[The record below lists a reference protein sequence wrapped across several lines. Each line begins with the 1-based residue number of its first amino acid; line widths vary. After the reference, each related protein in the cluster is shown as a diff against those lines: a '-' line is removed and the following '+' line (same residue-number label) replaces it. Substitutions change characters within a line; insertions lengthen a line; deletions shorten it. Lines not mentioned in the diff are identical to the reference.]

1 MLKRKIVHIDEELCD
16 GCGNCIDACHEQAIE
31 LVDGVATLVSDV
43 YCDGLGDCLGECPQ
57 DAITI
62 EEREAE
68 AFDEEAVATR
78 VRELEEAQ
86 QGHGSHPPTQ
96 FTGCPGSASQRLRSV
111 VPAIQGLSGRASSEP
126 DGQSTLAN
134 WPVQLHLVPVQAP
147 YFEGARL
154 LIAADCVPF
163 AHAGFH
169 STFLAGRTLIICCPK
184 LDDVQLYLSK
194 LTTILQ
200 SNDIESIEV
209 AHMEV
214 PCCHGL
220 VRLVQQALNASKKDI
235 PLSLTKVGIRGE
247 IQA

>member
-1 MLKRKIVHIDEELCD
+1 MLNRKIVRIDEELCD
-16 GCGNCIDACHEQAIE
+16 GCGNCIDACHEGAIA
-31 LVDGVATLVSDV
+31 LVDGVATLVSDI

-57 DAITI
+57 DAISI

-68 AFDEEAVATR
+68 AFDEEAVAAR
-78 VRELEEAQ
+78 VKEMEQASEP
-86 QGHGSHPPTQ
+86 SEPTSRPQ
-96 FTGCPGSASQRLRSV
+96 FTGCPGSASQRLRSI
-111 VPAIQGLSGRASSEP
+111 VPSIKGLPSEP
-126 DGQSTLAN
+126 AANSTLAN

-147 YFEGARL
+147 YFEGAKL

-184 LDDVQLYLSK
+184 LDDVSVYLAK
-194 LTTILQ
+194 LTAIFL
-200 SNDIESIEV
+200 NNAIESVEV

-220 VRLVQQALNASKKDI
+220 VRLVQQALAASGREI
-235 PLSLTKVGIRGE
+235 PLSLTQVGIRGE